1 MNLIIYFVFLYVVLH
16 FVFLFLRTI
25 FPIPL
30 EYNWKKKILDPKVHR
45 EVGKYVITFW
55 SSFITVIIFW
65 ILLSKIIDSI

>member
-30 EYNWKKKILDPKVHR
+30 EYNWKKNLRSESSSRSRKVCHNFLVIVHYHNYILD
-45 EVGKYVITFW
+45 
-55 SSFITVIIFW
+55 SII
-65 ILLSKIIDSI
+65 